1 MNTALPVFK
10 TKVMPVVVVDDA
22 EAAIPLA
29 EALLAGGIDAIE
41 ITLRTPAGIVAIER
55 VARAVPGMVV
65 GAGTLTR
72 PEHFRR
78 VLDAGGVFAVS
89 PGLTPS
95 LAQAARHTGLPLIP
109 GTQTASEVIAAM
121 EEGFSFVKLFPAN
134 LAGGITALKAYGSV
148 FGEMTF
154 CPTGGITQETL
165 KDYLALKNV
174 PIVGGTW
181 LTPPALIAARDWAAI
196 TELARAATAASA

>member
-1 MNTALPVFK
+1 MNALPAFK
-10 TKVMPVVVVDDA
+10 TKVMPVVVIDDA
-22 EAAIPLA
+22 EAAVPLA

-78 VLDAGGVFAVS
+78 VQDAGGVFAVS
-89 PGLTPS
+89 PGLTPA
-95 LAQAARHTGLPLIP
+95 LAQAARFTGLPLIP
-109 GTQTASEVIAAM
+109 GTQTASEIIAAM
-121 EEGFSFVKLFPAN
+121 EEGFGFVKLFPAN

-148 FGEMTF
+148 FGEMKF
-154 CPTGGITQETL
+154 CPTGGVTAETL
-165 KDYLALKNV
+165 ADYLALANV

-181 LTPPALIAARDWAAI
+181 LTPPALVKAGDWAAI
-196 TELARAATAASA
+196 TALAKAATQAAG